1 MVSEGDLIGRG
12 AIDREARRDW
22 WLTLLVEGGRLVAI
36 LSPRACAFPSTGRA
50 MSWRRKWVDRGA
62 ALMQWVVSNLMLPA
76 GRQYGLISIEATAA
90 RSLSSLMGVLDRTLN
105 A

>member
-1 MVSEGDLIGRG
+1 MVSEGGLIGRG
-12 AIDREARRDW
+12 AIDREARWDW

-36 LSPRACAFPSTGRA
+36 LSPRACAFPAPGA

-62 ALMQWVVSNLMLPA
+62 ALMQWVVSNLVLPA

-90 RSLSSLMGVLDRTLN
+90 QSLSSLMGVLDRTLD